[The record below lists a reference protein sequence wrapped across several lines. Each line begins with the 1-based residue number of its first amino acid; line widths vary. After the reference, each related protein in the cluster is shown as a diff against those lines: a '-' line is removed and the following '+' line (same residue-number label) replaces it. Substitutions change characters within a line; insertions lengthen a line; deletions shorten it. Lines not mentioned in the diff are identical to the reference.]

1 LLWRITRV
9 TLDMRFKDAVILLFH
24 SILIINLS
32 GLNEFISK
40 KLSLSALLSPL
51 ILALVIAILFLFA
64 THNRLGILYA
74 KEVKL
79 FYWPFSIFLVFGML
93 ASIFES
99 GFQQL
104 LNGLRYYLP
113 SLLIFWVGVL
123 GFSLLLK
130 EYGLTKLIKLLRWIF
145 LLNTIIIVF
154 SYFTGNE
161 LIDIGGGDGRFA
173 GLLLN
178 ANRAGFSGA
187 MLLVSELYLLGSRS
201 SKLSKFLIPLVLLG
215 IFFTFSRTAFIM
227 TILVA
232 GLFLFE
238 GVLGNKYATISR
250 LGTLFGAAG
259 FGAVLYFFV
268 LNEFIEESILLQS
281 TRIEEFSSFAK
292 GEVTAR
298 TTGGRSSLAEAGL
311 ERIYEKPIF
320 GHGLHTFMKFD
331 DLGSGVHNQY
341 LLIWGEAGIVAL
353 LAYVWYL
360 ISLWRGTKRRAGLS
374 NFLVKGLVICLAF
387 YSSTSHNM
395 FGEKTV
401 MLTLSLLTVLI
412 LDYNYVRDLRIIR
425 KRN

>member
-1 LLWRITRV
+1 
-9 TLDMRFKDAVILLFH
+9 MRFKDAVILLFLT
-24 SILIINLS
+24 ILIINLS

-51 ILALVIAILFLFA
+51 ILALVIAILFLYA

-79 FYWPFSIFLVFGML
+79 FFWPFFIFLVFGML

-215 IFFTFSRTAFIM
+215 IFFTFFQ
-227 TILVA
+227 
-232 GLFLFE
+232 
-238 GVLGNKYATISR
+238 N
-250 LGTLFGAAG
+250 
-259 FGAVLYFFV
+259 
-268 LNEFIEESILLQS
+268 SIYNDH
-281 TRIEEFSSFAK
+281 FS
-292 GEVTAR
+292 GC
-298 TTGGRSSLAEAGL
+298 
-311 ERIYEKPIF
+311 
-320 GHGLHTFMKFD
+320 TFP
-331 DLGSGVHNQY
+331 L
-341 LLIWGEAGIVAL
+341 
-353 LAYVWYL
+353 
-360 ISLWRGTKRRAGLS
+360 
-374 NFLVKGLVICLAF
+374 
-387 YSSTSHNM
+387 
-395 FGEKTV
+395 
-401 MLTLSLLTVLI
+401 
-412 LDYNYVRDLRIIR
+412 
-425 KRN
+425 